1 MADKGNQFDSGA
13 LGPEGRQWRVLVVDD
28 CDKTVRLIEAELK
41 GKGFDILLAT
51 SVDEATRL
59 IVKKDTRPDLI
70 LLDVVMPVVDG
81 RQFCRFIKS
90 NEMFSGIKVILCS
103 GIDVAELE
111 ASAEKYGADGFVH
124 KTEILGRWVLQQ
136 LEREQQGQE

>member
-1 MADKGNQFDSGA
+1 MADKNNQVGIGA
-13 LGPEGRQWRVLVVDD
+13 AGPKSRRWRVLVVDD
-28 CDKTVRLIEAELK
+28 CDKTVKLIEAELK
-41 GKGFDILLAT
+41 GKGFEIFLAT

-90 NEMFSGIKVILCS
+90 NEMFSDIKVILCS
-103 GIDVAELE
+103 GIAPDELE
-111 ASAEKYGADGFVH
+111 ATAEKYGADGFVH
-124 KTEILGRWVLQQ
+124 KTDILGRWVVGQ
-136 LEREQQGQE
+136 LDREQQGLE

>member
-1 MADKGNQFDSGA
+1 MADKNNQLDMGA
-13 LGPEGRQWRVLVVDD
+13 APEGRQWRVLVVDD
-28 CDKTVRLIEAELK
+28 CDKTVKLIEAELK
-41 GKGFDILLAT
+41 GKGFEILLAA

-70 LLDVVMPVVDG
+70 LLDVIMPVVDG

-103 GIDVAELE
+103 GIDADELE
-111 ASAEKYGADGFVH
+111 ATAEKYGADGFVH
-124 KTEILGRWVLQQ
+124 KTDILGRWVLQQ
-136 LEREQQGQE
+136 LVREQQGRE